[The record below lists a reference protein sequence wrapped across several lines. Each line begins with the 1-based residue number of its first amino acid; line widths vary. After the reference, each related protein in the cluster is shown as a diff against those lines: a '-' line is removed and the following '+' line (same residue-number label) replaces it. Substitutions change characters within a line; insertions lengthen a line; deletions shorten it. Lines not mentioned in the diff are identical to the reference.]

1 MSAPTLFA
9 ALAANLTT
17 NSSAPAPGPAPE
29 DTEDVVEQYSFNT
42 GLMVLLMVLWSAIG
56 HQIASRT
63 KYLGEWSAACIL
75 GLLTGLVILIMQR
88 YMSADVVHQL
98 LTFNPADFFTY
109 LLPPIIFYAGLSVKK
124 KQFFRNFATIAS
136 FGIFGTYI
144 AFALIA
150 LVLYGLAQLPNVLDL
165 SDSLALGVIFAATD
179 SVAVLQVLRPD
190 RAPLLYS
197 LVFGEGVIND
207 ATAVALL
214 RAVQELGTSEKDLHA
229 SLIITVLVKFL
240 YLFVAS
246 MFMGLVFGL
255 GTSFLMKRFKSN
267 SVPQE
272 VALIGMLGYLSYLCG
287 ELAGLSGIVTLFC
300 CAVAISHYA
309 LHNISAPARVTLVRS
324 CQTLSYVS
332 EGAIFIYVGMD
343 TLDPLKWKNTY
354 FGETVWLFCVLLL
367 LTMLGRAAFVFPFS
381 MLHNWFSREE
391 ERLTFNE
398 MIVIWWAG
406 LIRGAVS
413 VALVYYYFDPKGQSE
428 DSHRATLIATTLVVV
443 MFSITVFGAVTKP
456 LLDLTLRGSRG
467 GLTVEGNASNLAEL
481 IPHHNHSSLDGL
493 NPVDVMRP
501 SNDKGPA
508 YAAVGVAQE
517 TVFPV
522 EGSGLRRSA
531 WASSY
536 DSLPSSAAL
545 DDGLDPEPAPLDRNH
560 RTDSGSGGVSDFRPP
575 PLTPSKAPWPD
586 AGAGPKD
593 AVGHKRVS
601 QNSGANTHARAGEP
615 AGSSGGIEMVEGS
628 YANGAGLSRSANP
641 FGFDSFGR
649 QITGG
654 PQRPRPPLPHNG
666 HPQRPTGPPRWQGS
680 GEVPRQ
686 PPQPPTAALLGDAA
700 EWKGAPNG
708 ASSGSSTPVSR
719 ARANSSSR
727 GGPASQTGRAAQTPF
742 GWQAAQGSADAQQ
755 HPDNGPGES
764 TPSAAFGWT
773 GLDERTSSGHRPAGR
788 INRWWTTFDAAYM
801 QPVFGGPPGR
811 SGGGGGGGGGSDAD
825 PLLPIRAVPRADE
838 RDLV

>member
-1 MSAPTLFA
+1 MSTSDVLA

-17 NSSAPAPGPAPE
+17 NSSAPAPAPTP
-29 DTEDVVEQYSFNT
+29 DVTEDVVEQYSFNT

-214 RAVQELGTSEKDLHA
+214 RAVQELGSSEKNLHA
-229 SLIITVLVKFL
+229 SLVITVLTKFL
-240 YLFVAS
+240 YLFAAS
-246 MFMGLVFGL
+246 MFLGLAFGL

-381 MLHNWFSREE
+381 MLHNWCSRQEE
-391 ERLTFNE
+391 QLSFKE

-443 MFSITVFGAVTKP
+443 MFSITVFGAITKP
-456 LLDLTLRGSRG
+456 LLDLTLRGSSRG

-493 NPVDVMRP
+493 SPVDVLRP
-501 SNDKGPA
+501 SNDRGPA

-517 TVFPV
+517 TVFPL

-531 WASSY
+531 WATSY

-545 DDGLDPEPAPLDRNH
+545 DDGLDPSHAALDRNH
-560 RTDSGSGGVSDFRPP
+560 RNDSSSGGIGTFQPP
-575 PLTPSKAPWPD
+575 PLTPPKAPWPD
-586 AGAGPKD
+586 SARQKED
-593 AVGHKRVS
+593 ASQKRASTGTGGHM
-601 QNSGANTHARAGEP
+601 NGGSGAHVQARP
-615 AGSSGGIEMVEGS
+615 AEVASASGGIEMVEGS
-628 YANGAGLSRSANP
+628 YVTGAGGERSTNP

-649 QITGG
+649 QVAGAPQRQRPPLHHTGQ
-654 PQRPRPPLPHNG
+654 PQRPPG
-666 HPQRPTGPPRWQGS
+666 TRWQG
-680 GEVPRQ
+680 GEGARQ
-686 PPQPPTAALLGDAA
+686 PPQPPTASLLGDAG
-700 EWKGAPNG
+700 EPSG

-719 ARANSSSR
+719 GRASR
-727 GGPASQTGRAAQTPF
+727 SAPASQSGRAAQSPF
-742 GWQAAQGSADAQQ
+742 GWEAAQGSSNGERR
-755 HPDNGPGES
+755 PSDNGPGES

-773 GLDERTSSGHRPAGR
+773 GLDERSSSGQRPAGR

-801 QPVFGGPPGR
+801 QPVFGGP
-811 SGGGGGGGGGSDAD
+811 SHGGAGGSSTVGTDAD
-825 PLLPIRAVPRADE
+825 PLLPVQTSAPRSGGH
-838 RDLV
+838 DLV

>member
-1 MSAPTLFA
+1 MFA

-17 NSSAPAPGPAPE
+17 NSSAPAPGPMPD

-190 RAPLLYS
+190 RVPLLYS

-229 SLIITVLVKFL
+229 SLVITVLIKFL

-246 MFMGLVFGL
+246 MFMGLAFGL

-272 VALIGMLGYLSYLCG
+272 VALIGMLGYLSYLSG

-501 SNDKGPA
+501 TNDKGPA
-508 YAAVGVAQE
+508 YAAVGVAPE
-517 TVFPV
+517 TVFPL
-522 EGSGLRRSA
+522 EGSGMRRSA

-536 DSLPSSAAL
+536 DSLPSSVAL
-545 DDGLDPEPAPLDRNH
+545 DDGLDPEPAALDRNY

-575 PLTPSKAPWPD
+575 PLTPSKAPWPGD
-586 AGAGPKD
+586 AGAGPKE
-593 AVGHKRVS
+593 AASHKRPS
-601 QNSGANTHARAGEP
+601 QNGSAAVHARPAEP
-615 AGSSGGIEMVEGS
+615 ASTSGGIEMVEGN
-628 YANGAGLSRSANP
+628 YAIGAAADRSANP

-649 QITGG
+649 QIAGA
-654 PQRPRPPLPHNG
+654 PQRNRPPLPHNG
-666 HPQRPTGPPRWQGS
+666 HQQRPPGPRWQEGA
-680 GEVPRQ
+680 RQ
-686 PPQPPTAALLGDAA
+686 QTAQPPTAALLGNTA
-700 EWKGAPNG
+700 EWGKSGPSG

-719 ARANSSSR
+719 ARAGHGARSGS
-727 GGPASQTGRAAQTPF
+727 ASQLGRAAQSPF
-742 GWQAAQGSADAQQ
+742 SWQAAQASSSDMADQR
-755 HPDNGPGES
+755 HSDNGPGES

-801 QPVFGGPPGR
+801 QPVFGGPGR
-811 SGGGGGGGGGSDAD
+811 GGGGGGGGGGGPDSD
-825 PLLPIRAVPRADE
+825 PLLPTRALPRTE
-838 RDLV
+838 EHDLV